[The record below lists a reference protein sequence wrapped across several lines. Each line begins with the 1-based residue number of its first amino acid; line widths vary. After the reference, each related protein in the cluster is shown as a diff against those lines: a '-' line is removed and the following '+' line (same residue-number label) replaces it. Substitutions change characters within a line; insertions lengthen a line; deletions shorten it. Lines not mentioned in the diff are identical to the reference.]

1 MSDRAILI
9 VQHRVPYPVEIG
21 SDVVSFALL
30 RVLQHAFPV
39 TLVAVDDGDR
49 AGQGAEHL
57 RGLGVEVMLTPRDR
71 SVSTRPTAAGSVV
84 RNARLLFAGIPRHLQ
99 SQSCRN
105 VGPLL
110 QELTGRRRFA
120 LAQFEYWATAGY
132 RRFVHGPAALLNF
145 DAWFRTVEAFARY
158 ERSPVYK
165 LFLRLEARAVRRYE
179 MAVQSNFEWS
189 LFLSEEDR
197 RELTAGPPAPRT
209 AVLPVPLPFEPQDP
223 ALLEAQRLAPR
234 VLFVGAMNVEFNIDA
249 VCYFVERIWPA
260 VRRAVPEALFT
271 IAGRSPAERVRR
283 LDQYQ
288 GVQVDGTPDLDALL
302 RTSQVAV
309 SPARIGTGIKVK
321 VAQAMAS
328 GLPVVGTPAGL
339 SGFGHV
345 DCLLRAGDPGAFAE
359 HVVRLLQDH
368 GYRQRTGRACY
379 VCYRDQFWMESARP
393 KVVALYEHMMDG
405 LEQPDAARAMPS
417 STAKAARC

>member
-9 VQHRVPYPVEIG
+9 VKRRIPYPVEIG
-21 SDVVSFALL
+21 SDAVSFALL
-30 RVLQHAFPV
+30 RVLQHDFPV

-49 AGQGAEHL
+49 AAQGAEHL
-57 RGLGVEVMLTPRDR
+57 RGLGVEVMLAQRDGG
-71 SVSTRPTAAGSVV
+71 VATLPTAAGSVV
-84 RNARLLFAGIPRHLQ
+84 RNAGLLFAGMPRSLQ
-99 SQSCRN
+99 SQSCRH

-110 QELTGRRRFA
+110 EELTSRRRFA
-120 LAQFEYWATAGY
+120 LAQFEYWATARY
-132 RRFVHGPAALLNF
+132 RRFVHGPAALLNH

-158 ERSPVYK
+158 ERSPVAK
-165 LFLRLEARAVRRYE
+165 LLWRLEARAVRRYE
-179 MAVQSNFEWS
+179 MAAQSNFEWS

-197 RELTAGPPAPRT
+197 QDITAGRQVPRT

-223 ALLEAQRLAPR
+223 ASLEAHRLAPR
-234 VLFVGAMNVEFNIDA
+234 VLFIGVMNVEFNIDA

-271 IAGRSPAERVRR
+271 IAGRWPAERVRR
-283 LDQYQ
+283 LDQHQ
-288 GVQVDGTPDLDALL
+288 GVQVDGAPDLDALL

-309 SPARIGTGIKVK
+309 SPARIGSGFKVK

-345 DCLLRAGDPGAFAE
+345 DCLLRAGDPEAFAE
-359 HVVRLLQDH
+359 HVVRLLQDEGH
-368 GYRQRTGRACY
+368 RQRTGRACY
-379 VCYRDQFWMESARP
+379 AFYRDQFWMESARP
-393 KVVALYEHMMDG
+393 KVVALYERMIEELGH
-405 LEQPDAARAMPS
+405 PAAPGSMTPS
-417 STAKAARC
+417 AVSDRG